1 MTMTKPLAIYYEV
14 LNFMP
19 SSLAMLRDR
28 FELAVFPDP
37 DHADPAVQARA
48 EAVFAPKGFALDA
61 AALSRHP
68 VLRAIGTPT
77 TGELHIDVNAARV
90 RGVTVCSL
98 KHEHELLRSI
108 SCTAELA
115 WGMVLCLTRHLPE
128 AWTMFLE
135 GRWEGRNNRCPH
147 SAHALQHAPGRH
159 RPGPLGRAGGGL
171 RPGLRHGGPLL

>member
-1 MTMTKPLAIYYEV
+1 MTKPLAIYYEV